1 MLADIKTAVV
11 DDDPR
16 LIPLK
21 TMAKLLSLS
30 VKAEISSMPG
40 THDIKY
46 VFLFW
51 WNYVYKCAL
60 FKKQHSVSWKE
71 LTHGVRREFQCCHWS
86 LEYK

>member
-1 MLADIKTAVV
+1 MKTDVLLLKKKKRMLADIKTAVV

-40 THDIKY
+40 IYDIKY
-46 VFLFW
+46 VFLF
-51 WNYVYKCAL
+51 
-60 FKKQHSVSWKE
+60 
-71 LTHGVRREFQCCHWS
+71 
-86 LEYK
+86 